1 MIYLAGGTD
10 ASILVNCYHPS
21 GKIFFSTFYDILNF
35 YLKKK

>member
-21 GKIFFSTFYDILNF
+21 GINDKLLEKYCVGEVI
-35 YLKKK
+35 